1 MILSQ
6 HILHPPAVPPDIMPE
21 PAESMPSD
29 ERRSPIS
36 DAGYSAVRRSM
47 RKEESLSRRNLLG
60 MLVASAAGGWLMFRM
75 TQNQVS
81 VDVSAES
88 GRVATSDAAS
98 KPDPKV
104 VRAAFYDAE
113 VEPKVFETDQM
124 NREAADRVVE
134 RLRDTFRQY
143 QAGVKA
149 FVSDLTSVSTRLG
162 IVKRMPGQWW
172 AGDQRIDEYVRE
184 KFEKHLFSEQ
194 KLLDDIGAVITTF
207 QEEIDVNQ
215 RRMLTEIRASLS
227 ASDMP
232 QVSMSTYE
240 EFYDQVA
247 KKLQTY
253 STSQGSATV
262 YNALT
267 VLIVSE
273 AGSYVATSLI
283 AGLLARFGTAA
294 AVSTV
299 AASGAAAGSA
309 TVGAGGGT
317 LGGPVGVVVGFGV
330 GLAVGLVIDWWMTDK
345 FETEMSLQMNG
356 YLASL
361 QHAILYGDSI
371 ATDDST
377 REGLVGAL
385 PIVCDRLLDAYRERF
400 YAQIVTGDSL

>member
-1 MILSQ
+1 
-6 HILHPPAVPPDIMPE
+6 MPE
-21 PAESMPSD
+21 PTDSMPNPSE
-29 ERRSPIS
+29 ERRSPNPGAS
-36 DAGYSAVRRSM
+36 YSTVRRSM

-60 MLVASAAGGWLMFRM
+60 MLVASAAGGSLIFRM
-75 TQNQVS
+75 TQNQN
-81 VDVSAES
+81 DAES
-88 GRVATSDAAS
+88 SAKPSQTTTAVTAS

-104 VRAAFYDAE
+104 LRAAFYDAE
-113 VEPKVFETDQM
+113 VEPKVFETDQV

-134 RLRDTFRQY
+134 RLRDMFRLY
-143 QAGVKA
+143 HAGVKA

-172 AGDQRIDEYVRE
+172 AGDERIDDYVLE
-184 KFEKHLFSEQ
+184 KFETHLFSEQ
-194 KLLDDIGAVITTF
+194 KLLEDIGAVLTTF

-227 ASDMP
+227 ASDLP

-240 EFYDQVA
+240 EFYNQVA
-247 KKLQTY
+247 KKLQSY
-253 STSQGSATV
+253 STNQGSATV

-330 GLAVGLVIDWWMTDK
+330 GLAVGLIIDWWMTDK
-345 FETEMSLQMNG
+345 FEAEMSLQMNR

-361 QHAILYGDSI
+361 QHAILYGDSN
-371 ATDDST
+371 ATDGST

-385 PIVCDRLLDAYRERF
+385 PVVCDRLLDAYRERF
-400 YAQIVTGDSL
+400 YAQIVTGDSK